1 MNDMNEL
8 PSNGD
13 IKVLRTLAVVDDRHV
28 EVGQELS
35 APIRRVIA
43 AAVLSNPYAGRYVED
58 LTPFIEAS
66 KVLAKQ
72 LSERA
77 VALLD
82 GAEVHSYGK
91 GVIVGTSGELEH
103 AAALLHPALGAP
115 LREACGGGKSIIPSA
130 KKRGGPGCT
139 LDIPLHHRNAAFVR
153 SHFDA
158 VELRVPDGPA
168 ANELVLAVAVT
179 DGGRPLPRVG
189 GLTVDEI
196 VGEDGLR

>member
-1 MNDMNEL
+1 MT
-8 PSNGD
+8 G
-13 IKVLRTLAVVDDRHV
+13 IRVLRTHVLIDDRL
-28 EVGQELS
+28 EEAGRELDR
-35 APIRRVIA
+35 PIRRVIA
-43 AAVLSNPYAGRYVED
+43 AAVLFNPFAGSYVDD
-58 LTPFIEAS
+58 LEPLIEAS
-66 KVLAKQ
+66 RGLAKD

-82 GAEVHSYGK
+82 GAEVESYGK
-91 GVIVGTSGELEH
+91 GVIVGVDGELEH

-115 LREACGGGKSIIPSA
+115 LRDACGGGKSIIPSA

-189 GLTVDEI
+189 GLTIEGI

>member
-1 MNDMNEL
+1 MSE
-8 PSNGD
+8 
-13 IKVLRTLAVVDDRHV
+13 IKVLRTYIQVDERHV
-28 EVGQELS
+28 EVGQELDR
-35 APIRRVIA
+35 PIRRVVV
-43 AAVLSNPYAGRYVED
+43 AAVLSNPSAGRYVED
-58 LTPFIEAS
+58 LEVFIEAS
-66 KVLAKQ
+66 KVLSKQ

-77 VALLD
+77 VGLLD

-91 GVIVGTSGELEH
+91 GVIVGMSGELEH

-115 LREACGGGKSIIPSA
+115 LRRACGGGKSIIPSA
-130 KKRGGPGCT
+130 KKRGGPGST

-158 VELRVPDGPA
+158 VELRVPDGPGA
-168 ANELVLAVAVT
+168 DELVLAVAVT

-189 GLTVDEI
+189 GLTVEEI

>member
-1 MNDMNEL
+1 MNE
-8 PSNGD
+8 SIE
-13 IKVLRTLAVVDDRHV
+13 IKVLRTLALVDDRHV

-35 APIRRVIA
+35 APIRRVIV

-58 LTPFIEAS
+58 LTPLIEAS
-66 KVLAKQ
+66 KILAKQ

-77 VALLD
+77 AALLD

-158 VELRVPDGPA
+158 VELRVPEWA
-168 ANELVLAVAVT
+168 
-179 DGGRPLPRVG
+179 RR
-189 GLTVDEI
+189 
-196 VGEDGLR
+196 R